1 MRASVYPAGRGTG
14 LTCVSRRAACS
25 SAAEEE
31 KSCPLLVFLPDKA
44 GSTPVSQI
52 FFFPTLWMQ
61 EQAGWRVPCGTA
73 SLYILAWVYSC
84 FFPPSRSPRCCWM
97 LLRMLPLTIHT
108 DTCIQLQVLVHRA
121 PLVMEWNIATLVSYS
136 GCNGFAFCSTLTLC
150 GVQMVLSYV
159 MHGEQSERQQLNKER

>member
-52 FFFPTLWMQ
+52 FF
-61 EQAGWRVPCGTA
+61 
-73 SLYILAWVYSC
+73 
-84 FFPPSRSPRCCWM
+84 SP
-97 LLRMLPLTIHT
+97 
-108 DTCIQLQVLVHRA
+108 
-121 PLVMEWNIATLVSYS
+121 
-136 GCNGFAFCSTLTLC
+136 LC
-150 GVQMVLSYV
+150 GCKNKQDGEYPVVQLLSIF
-159 MHGEQSERQQLNKER
+159 